1 MQSSKKK
8 KHEIFFISRSDK
20 DCSLFLI
27 FHFLNLMNV
36 TSSTRDRDAEID
48 RCLSM
53 IVPSA
58 SDESKFV
65 GMLMLPKLLDQNNT
79 ETVER
84 AFKGMNFVFIERLL
98 RTNHSVNAEV
108 PDDLLKEIAVN
119 ILACFSRYETLAKDK
134 NMVERIPGLSR
145 LLKPDQE
152 LTVEILQILLC
163 VSVEKQGLVKVLDPD
178 VIKNILEAMMESK
191 REEIRELASQLLIT
205 VYRRSA
211 HISAPSI
218 NQALDYSLS
227 TTLFPLLCKAID
239 FDQKWIKFESL
250 NLLGSILPEVPVDC
264 LKKSNQLETWLGQL
278 LSGLRQILTSK
289 TNDEQRDR
297 AILLIGCSLR
307 SFGPQWLFGSLAQT
321 KSAKRKKEKAAV
333 DDKKA
338 SEAYQKASFPALLI
352 HLVAIEAK
360 IMLDD
365 ISEHTLREHNEEKT
379 IINVSRRERQ
389 EKMLPE
395 YFDILENAMEYLATQ
410 DEDSN
415 LMDPEMLL
423 KIRTTLSDVM
433 EVVMEL
439 LRFKQGMVD
448 RPEDLDQ
455 DMIAQACMRIVSIW
469 MAEEG
474 FEIGE

>member
-1 MQSSKKK
+1 M
-8 KHEIFFISRSDK
+8 
-20 DCSLFLI
+20 
-27 FHFLNLMNV
+27 
-36 TSSTRDRDAEID
+36 
-48 RCLSM
+48 
-53 IVPSA
+53 
-58 SDESKFV
+58 
-65 GMLMLPKLLDQNNT
+65 
-79 ETVER
+79 
-84 AFKGMNFVFIERLL
+84 
-98 RTNHSVNAEV
+98 
-108 PDDLLKEIAVN
+108 
-119 ILACFSRYETLAKDK
+119 
-134 NMVERIPGLSR
+134 
-145 LLKPDQE
+145 
-152 LTVEILQILLC
+152 
-163 VSVEKQGLVKVLDPD
+163 
-178 VIKNILEAMMESK
+178 
-191 REEIRELASQLLIT
+191 
-205 VYRRSA
+205 
-211 HISAPSI
+211 
-218 NQALDYSLS
+218 
-227 TTLFPLLCKAID
+227 
-239 FDQKWIKFESL
+239 
-250 NLLGSILPEVPVDC
+250 
-264 LKKSNQLETWLGQL
+264 
-278 LSGLRQILTSK
+278 
-289 TNDEQRDR
+289 
-297 AILLIGCSLR
+297 
-307 SFGPQWLFGSLAQT
+307 
-321 KSAKRKKEKAAV
+321 

-379 IINVSRRERQ
+379 IINASRRERQ

>member
-1 MQSSKKK
+1 
-8 KHEIFFISRSDK
+8 
-20 DCSLFLI
+20 
-27 FHFLNLMNV
+27 
-36 TSSTRDRDAEID
+36 
-48 RCLSM
+48 
-53 IVPSA
+53 
-58 SDESKFV
+58 
-65 GMLMLPKLLDQNNT
+65 
-79 ETVER
+79 
-84 AFKGMNFVFIERLL
+84 
-98 RTNHSVNAEV
+98 
-108 PDDLLKEIAVN
+108 
-119 ILACFSRYETLAKDK
+119 
-134 NMVERIPGLSR
+134 
-145 LLKPDQE
+145 
-152 LTVEILQILLC
+152 
-163 VSVEKQGLVKVLDPD
+163 
-178 VIKNILEAMMESK
+178 
-191 REEIRELASQLLIT
+191 
-205 VYRRSA
+205 
-211 HISAPSI
+211 
-218 NQALDYSLS
+218 
-227 TTLFPLLCKAID
+227 
-239 FDQKWIKFESL
+239 
-250 NLLGSILPEVPVDC
+250 
-264 LKKSNQLETWLGQL
+264 
-278 LSGLRQILTSK
+278 
-289 TNDEQRDR
+289 
-297 AILLIGCSLR
+297 LIGCSLR